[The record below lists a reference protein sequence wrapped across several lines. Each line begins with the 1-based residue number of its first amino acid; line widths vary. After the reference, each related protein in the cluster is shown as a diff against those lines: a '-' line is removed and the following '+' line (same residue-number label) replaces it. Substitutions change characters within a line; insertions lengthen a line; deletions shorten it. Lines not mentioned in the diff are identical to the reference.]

1 MKRKIQFDING
12 RQFSFSGDPSASLL
26 SVLRG
31 DLHLTGTKEGC
42 GKGHC
47 GACSVLI
54 DGRLALACITTVA
67 KVEGKSVTTI
77 EGIGSESKLHIIQK
91 AFVEAGAVQCGF
103 CTPGMVIAA
112 KSLLDKNP
120 NPSLDEIK
128 RGMSHNLCRCTGYKR
143 IIEGVQRAAS
153 LLRGEFTDVPTQ
165 ESGGVGKPVISVDA
179 VQKVTG
185 TTLYSADLQME
196 HMLVAKLFRSPHAH
210 AKILSIDVSEANAIS
225 GVVGIFTGHDV
236 PGQNILGYMEPKDH
250 PVLATEKVRQIG
262 DPIVLVAAES
272 EAAAD
277 TALQKIR
284 VTYEELPR
292 ITNTSSALD
301 KDSPLIHERGNQ
313 IKIRGERMVQPV
325 IKGDVDRGFGEA
337 DFVIENTYQTP
348 FQEHAYLEPEA
359 GIAYLDDQQRIVVE
373 SGNQDSHHHQNEISL
388 FLGLPPEKIHV
399 IQAPLGGSFGSK
411 IDVSVQLYLALVVHR
426 LRRPVKMVWSREE
439 SFLVSP
445 KRHASRMR
453 LKHGVRNDG
462 RITALEG
469 EIVLDTGAYA
479 SWGPNV
485 LIRALIHGT
494 GPYEIDN
501 VHLKGKLV
509 YTNNTL
515 AGAFRGFGLPQIMF
529 GIESQMDL
537 LAAQVGMDPLE
548 FRAINALKLGSTT
561 GTGQKLSTS
570 VGLLDTLSAVRRF
583 RSGNNLEENG
593 QRADI
598 RRGQGIACMH
608 YGIGYTAVRNPSP
621 VELEFSKEGI
631 VHIYSGAVDMGQG
644 PATIFRQ
651 MVVED
656 LGVPFERTRVTLA
669 DTDLCQNSLTT
680 CASRTTYYSGNAIRM
695 AVSRMKKIILDT
707 LSRLSNHEC
716 SSFILDGDHIRS
728 GDFHIPLSRFH
739 EFCSDNGIPLR
750 TEGLCDPDVTG
761 LDEKGAGSPYA
772 TYAYA
777 TQMADVEVNL
787 KTGEVKVLRVVSAH
801 DVGKAIN
808 PLLIEEQIE
817 GAVMQGLGYALM
829 EDYRQE
835 KTVDFKNYRI
845 PRFSDT
851 PEIVSIVLE
860 NEDPTGPFGAKG
872 VSECALIPTAVSIS
886 NAIANAIGARIYK
899 IPVKPN
905 QIKEIVESWKKG

>member
-1 MKRKIQFDING
+1 MIHEIKFEING
-12 RQFSFSGDPSASLL
+12 RPFSYSGNTSMSLL
-26 SVLRG
+26 SVLRN

-54 DGRLALACITTVA
+54 NGRIALACITLVG
-67 KVEGKSVTTI
+67 KVNGKSVTTI
-77 EGIGSESKLHIIQK
+77 EGIGSESELHIIQK

-112 KSLLDKNP
+112 KHLLDKNP
-120 NPSLDEIK
+120 VPSLEEIK

-143 IIEGVQRAAS
+143 IIEGVQRAAG
-153 LLRGEFTDVPTQ
+153 LLRGEFVDVPTQ
-165 ESGGVGKPVISVDA
+165 VAGSVGKSVISVDA

-185 TTLYSADLQME
+185 TTRYSADLQME
-196 HMLVAKLFRSPHAH
+196 HMLVAKLLRSPYAH
-210 AKILSIDVSEANAIS
+210 AKILTINICDAKAIP
-225 GVVGIFTGHDV
+225 GVVGVFTGHDV

-262 DPIVLVAAES
+262 DPIVLVAADS

-277 TALQKIR
+277 SALKKVRI
-284 VTYEELPR
+284 TYQELPR
-292 ITNTSSALD
+292 IANTYSALD
-301 KDSPLIHERGNQ
+301 EDASLIHEQGNQ
-313 IKIRGERMVQPV
+313 IKIRGERMVQPI
-325 IKGDVDRGFGEA
+325 IKGNVHKGFNQS
-337 DFVIENTYQTP
+337 DFIVENIYETP

-399 IQAPLGGSFGSK
+399 IQAPVGGSFGSK
-411 IDVSVQLYLALVVHR
+411 IDVSVQLYLALVVYKLKR
-426 LRRPVKMVWSREE
+426 SVKMVWSREE

-445 KRHASRMR
+445 KRHASRIR
-453 LKHGVRNDG
+453 LKHGVRKDG

-469 EIVLDTGAYA
+469 EIILDTGAYA

-494 GPYEIDN
+494 GPYEIAN

-529 GIESQMDL
+529 GIESQMDI
-537 LAAQVGMDPLE
+537 LAAQVGIDPLE
-548 FRAINALKLGSTT
+548 FRVINALKLGSTT

-583 RSGNNLEENG
+583 RSENKLEENG
-593 QRADI
+593 HRADI
-598 RRGQGIACMH
+598 SRGQGMACMY

-621 VELEFSKEGI
+621 VEREFSKEVI

-669 DTDLCQNSLTT
+669 DTDLCLNSLTT
-680 CASRTTYYSGNAIRM
+680 CASRTTYYSGNAIRI
-695 AVSRMKKIILDT
+695 AVSKLKKIILDT
-707 LSRLSNHEC
+707 LSRLSNQEC
-716 SSFILDGDHIRS
+716 SSFVLDGDYIRS
-728 GDFHIPLSRFH
+728 GDFNISLYRFH
-739 EFCSDNGIPLR
+739 DYCDSNGIPLR
-750 TEGLCDPDVTG
+750 FAGLCDPDVTG
-761 LDEKGAGSPYA
+761 LDENGAGSPYA

-787 KTGEVKVLRVVSAH
+787 QTGAVKVLRVVSAN

-808 PLLIEEQIE
+808 PLLIKEQIE

-835 KTVDFKNYRI
+835 KTCDFKNYRI
-845 PRFSDT
+845 PKFSDT
-851 PEIVSIVLE
+851 PEIVSIILE
-860 NEDPTGPFGAKG
+860 SKDPSGPFGAKG
-872 VSECALIPTAVSIS
+872 VGECALIPTAVSITNAIS
-886 NAIANAIGARIYK
+886 NAIGKRIFK
-899 IPVKPN
+899 IPVEAN
-905 QIKEIVESWKKG
+905 LIKEIVRSRKKG